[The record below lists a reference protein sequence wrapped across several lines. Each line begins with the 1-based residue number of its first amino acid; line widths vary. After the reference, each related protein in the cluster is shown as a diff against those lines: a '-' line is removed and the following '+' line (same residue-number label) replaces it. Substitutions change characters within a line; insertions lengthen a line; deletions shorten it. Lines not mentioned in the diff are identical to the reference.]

1 MSSLPTTNT
10 FLRKRGEKAKRW
22 QISGLEFPGVQA
34 GDIVWNSA
42 PTGEEFSF
50 MAVFYVN
57 SAGKLVAHKL
67 RYRQLSN
74 GAAVTE
80 IPVCVSD
87 CIADPVD
94 FYSELEYNQHE
105 DGISVIHIRPE
116 HPVIGEVVEERIS
129 PDRKIWWNFE
139 FWEYIILAPDFSEPD
154 YLNEFTPDIMLGKIV
169 NGIVIFQYVTI
180 CVN

>member
-1 MSSLPTTNT
+1 MSSLPTIQT
-10 FLRKRGEKAKRW
+10 FLRNRGEKAKKW
-22 QISGLEFPGVQA
+22 QISELAFPGVQA
-34 GDIVWNSA
+34 GDILWNPT
-42 PTGEEFSF
+42 PTGEDFSF

-57 SAGKLVAHKL
+57 SAGKLVVHKL

-94 FYSELEYNQHE
+94 FYSELEYNYHE

-116 HPVIGEVVEERIS
+116 HPALEELVDGRTILS
-129 PDRKIWWNFE
+129 DRRIWWNFE
-139 FWEYIILAPDFSEPD
+139 FWEYIILSPDFSEPD
-154 YLNEFTPDIMLGKIV
+154 YLNKFTPDIMLG
-169 NGIVIFQYVTI
+169 
-180 CVN
+180 

>member
-1 MSSLPTTNT
+1 MSSLPTIKT
-10 FLRKRGEKAKRW
+10 FLRKRGEKARKW
-22 QISGLEFPGVQA
+22 QASELEFPGVQA
-34 GDIVWNSA
+34 GDILWNPA

-57 SAGKLVAHKL
+57 PPGKLVAHKL

-116 HPVIGEVVEERIS
+116 HPALEELVDGRTIL
-129 PDRKIWWNFE
+129 PDRRIWWNFE
-139 FWEYIILAPDFSEPD
+139 FWEYIILSPDFSEPD
-154 YLNEFTPDIMLGKIV
+154 YLNKLTPDIMLS
-169 NGIVIFQYVTI
+169 
-180 CVN
+180 